1 MKRLFTIFLALS
13 FLTTVVPVSF
23 GQTTGGDKN
32 PKKKSKSKQG
42 TSKKQDSGK
51 AKDKAH
57 KGGKKNADS
66 V

>member
-13 FLTTVVPVSF
+13 FLTTMVPLSF
-23 GQTTGGDKN
+23 GQNTGGSTDKN

-42 TSKKQDSGK
+42 TSKNGK

>member
-32 PKKKSKSKQG
+32 PKKKSKSKQD
-42 TSKKQDSGK
+42 TSKKDSGK